1 MIHHG
6 DVPAGN
12 EAINDHSSSAICK
25 PDTIIYAKHYN
36 YFYMKSI
43 YLTDISATFSV
54 RAAIITFFRVVYTV
68 VIGCLYRGQ
77 ADR

>member
-1 MIHHG
+1 
-6 DVPAGN
+6 
-12 EAINDHSSSAICK
+12 
-25 PDTIIYAKHYN
+25 
-36 YFYMKSI
+36 MKSI
-43 YLTDISATFSV
+43 YLTDINATFSV